1 METHNNLLEK
11 IGDNIRSFRN
21 IKGMSQQV
29 LGDESNVA
37 KSTIQ
42 RIESGKLNPT
52 ILMLQKIA
60 STLEIGLD
68 ELIKIR

>member
-29 LGDESNVA
+29 LGDVSNVA
-37 KSTIQ
+37 KSTIK